1 MGLIIVSLQ
10 DSGRATGG
18 LASSLSP
25 LDDPNVAAMNG
36 ESAVVKNFFSSV
48 FWFFR
53 LWESGKIVWFSGIL
67 NDALPMYEFEIPN
80 SLVGLVI
87 GIKGKTIRVRITV
100 DLCFGERVTVD
111 R

>member
-36 ESAVVKNFFSSV
+36 ENPVVNFF
-48 FWFFR
+48 WFLSFGSG
-53 LWESGKIVWFSGIL
+53 SGK
-67 NDALPMYEFEIPN
+67 A
-80 SLVGLVI
+80 
-87 GIKGKTIRVRITV
+87 GKS
-100 DLCFGERVTVD
+100 FGSQAS
-111 R
+111 